1 LAEDCFE
8 SADHATIVRAGW
20 WTNMVLD
27 AGDSAP
33 YGTANI
39 NQRIILDYA
48 YGMDNLSQYA

>member
-1 LAEDCFE
+1 
-8 SADHATIVRAGW
+8 
-20 WTNMVLD
+20 MVLD